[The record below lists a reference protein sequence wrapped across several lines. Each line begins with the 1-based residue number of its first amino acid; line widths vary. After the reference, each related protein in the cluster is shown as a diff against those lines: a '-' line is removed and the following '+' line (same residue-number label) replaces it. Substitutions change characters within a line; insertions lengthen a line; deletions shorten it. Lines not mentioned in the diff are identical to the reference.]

1 MKNQKTHMRRAILV
15 CLIIGISGGGGRLLP
30 LFSTVN
36 AAEPSASASA
46 TDPASKRAE
55 ANAQM
60 FKALIEKD
68 KGAFN
73 RAIGAG
79 ADVNCHDEKGMTPL
93 CYALWCWYPDSAI
106 LSSLLRIKADVNLA
120 ITKSVEFC
128 RDPATRTLCVTFPA
142 GFTPLMFAVARS
154 EKRTIDLLIQ
164 NGADPDAKNSLGQT
178 AEDYARGNV
187 MLAPMVEALREA
199 KAKYRSAGGGQPVAS
214 SPALATSQPQAS
226 SGTNREIQPSSAFPA
241 AQAAA
246 GSNELFAAISNSTIK
261 AVRACLDKGVS
272 ANARDTYG
280 EAAIIAAVREHDI
293 EIVRLLIDKGADV
306 NAANEDGTTAL
317 MFAAR
322 QYYPQILN
330 VLLEKGAAVNAST
343 KSKATALANA
353 AFIGCLESVKILI
366 AHGADIQW
374 DDNRA
379 VRTAAHRG
387 HDAVVE
393 ELLKAGAKLE

>member
-1 MKNQKTHMRRAILV
+1 MKNQKAPMRSAILV
-15 CLIIGISGGGGRLLP
+15 CLLIGISGEAGRLLP

-36 AAEPSASASA
+36 AAGPSASASA
-46 TDPASKRAE
+46 TDPASKRTE

-199 KAKYRSAGGGQPVAS
+199 RAKYRIADSAQPAAS
-214 SPALATSQPQAS
+214 GPGLATSHSLAS
-226 SGTNREIQPSSAFPA
+226 SGANREIQPPAASPA
-241 AQAAA
+241 AQTAA
-246 GSNELFAAISNSTIK
+246 GSNELFAAISSRNTK

-280 EAAIIAAVREHDI
+280 EAALIAAIRKYDI
-293 EIVRLLIDKGADV
+293 EIVRLLIDKGANV
-306 NAANEDGTTAL
+306 NVAIEDGTTAL

-322 QYYPQILN
+322 EPFPEILN
-330 VLLEKGAAVNAST
+330 VLLEKGAAVNACASN
-343 KSKATALANA
+343 KATALVNA
-353 AFIGCLESVKILI
+353 AFIGCLDNVKILI
-366 AHGADIQW
+366 AHGADVQW
-374 DDNRA
+374 NDNRA
-379 VRTAAHRG
+379 IQLAAHRG
-387 HDAVVE
+387 HTAVVE
-393 ELLKAGAKLE
+393 ELSKAGAKLE